1 MGFIVL
7 IAVGAILG
15 WIASI
20 LFRGDDGRSIALN
33 IALGTLGAFVAGG
46 LASQDSLLIGLSATA
61 LLAAMI
67 GALALLA
74 GFNMVRGPFGRSPDT
89 RF

>member
-33 IALGTLGAFVAGG
+33 IALGMLGAFVAGG

-61 LLAAMI
+61 LLAATV
-67 GALALLA
+67 GALVLLA
-74 GFNMVRGPFGRSPDT
+74 AFNVARGSLAR
-89 RF
+89 